1 MSDLIFERT
10 IHAPIHQVY
19 TAFTNSTA
27 LREWMCDG
35 ATTNER
41 LNGRFYV
48 WWNEGY
54 YAAGEFTQVD
64 PDKCLAFTW
73 LGRGEPMPTRVE
85 VDLHAQNSS
94 TFVKLIHSGLGEG
107 ETWEALRKVFQVSW
121 QSALEN
127 LASVL
132 ETGRDLRL
140 VNRPML
146 GVSLSDF
153 DAEIAARQGLPV
165 REGVRLDGVLSG
177 MGAEAAGLQ
186 SGDVIVDLDGTPI
199 PNSTSLI
206 AAIQQHRAG
215 DQIEVGFYRGSEKR
229 KATMKLSPRPV
240 PDPLPDGQALA
251 GYIRNENQASLA
263 LLEETF
269 AGVTEEE
276 ASFRPAEG
284 EWSAKEILAHLI
296 LGERDNTQYI
306 ADIVGHRE
314 SWYDD
319 FSGNSHPRTSAV
331 VAVYSTVRDLL
342 DELRRCMTETAAM
355 IALLPA
361 SVTAQK
367 SIWWRVN
374 FNFLQGPFHT
384 MQHIE
389 QIKAAIKSARM
400 EDQ

>member
-1 MSDLIFERT
+1 MSDLTFERT

-35 ATTNER
+35 ATTNEHP
-41 LNGRFYV
+41 NGRFYV

-54 YAAGEFTQVD
+54 YAAGEFTLVD

-73 LGRGEPMPTRVE
+73 LGRGEPAATRVN
-85 VDLHAQNSS
+85 VDLRAQNGS
-94 TFVKLIHSGLGEG
+94 TLVKLVHSGLGDG

-146 GVSLSDF
+146 GISLSDF
-153 DAEIAARQGLPV
+153 DADIAIRHGIPV
-165 REGVRLDGVLSG
+165 SEGVRLDSVLSG

-186 SGDVIVDLDGTPI
+186 TGDVIVEIDGNPI
-199 PNSTSLI
+199 PNVTSLT
-206 AAIQQHRAG
+206 AAIQSHRAG
-215 DQIEVGFYRGSEKR
+215 DQIEVGFYRGGEKK
-229 KATMKLSPRPV
+229 KAMMQLSPRPV
-240 PDPLPDGQALA
+240 PDPLADGAALA
-251 GYIRNENQASLA
+251 EHIRTENQASLSA
-263 LLEETF
+263 LEETF
-269 AGVTEEE
+269 AGVTEAE
-276 ASFRPAEG
+276 AGFRPAEG

-296 LGERDNTQYI
+296 LGERDTTQSI
-306 ADIVGHRE
+306 ADIVGQRE

-342 DELRRCMTETAAM
+342 DELRRSMTETAAM

-361 SVTAQK
+361 SITAQK

-389 QIKAAIKSARM
+389 QMKAAIAAARM
-400 EDQ
+400 EGQ